1 MKSYNTMGSVYQAH
15 TSKSSTPNIIVDLKV
30 IIHETVTILPPQQ
43 TEKRSMFLS
52 NIDQVLNFNVETVHF
67 FVAHPEFPPESV
79 AEKLKSALSKA
90 LVPYD
95 FLAGRLRL
103 NPESQR
109 FEFDCN
115 GAGAQFVVG
124 SSEFELGEI
133 GDLVYPNPGFRQLV
147 QKSYDD
153 VAMHDRPVCIL
164 QLTSFKCGG
173 FALGVAT
180 NHATF
185 DGISFKTFLENL
197 ASLAAGKP
205 LATVPCNDRYL
216 LAARSP
222 PQIQF
227 DHPEL
232 VKIPTGVDLPKPT
245 VFDCPE
251 GQLNFKIFNLT
262 SNDIARLKKKAKDGW
277 SGGSSNAKITGF
289 NVVAAHVWRCK
300 ALSSGSDYDP
310 ERVSTVLYAVD
321 IRSRLNLPSS
331 LAGNA
336 VLSAYAS
343 ARCKEI
349 EEAPLVKLVELVTQ
363 GTNRMTGEYAQSVI
377 DWGEVNKGFPNG
389 EFLISSW
396 WRLGFADVEYPWG
409 KPRYSCPVVYHR
421 KDIILL
427 FPDIVGSSD
436 NNEVN
441 VLVALPSKEMEKFEV
456 LFHKLLA

>member
-1 MKSYNTMGSVYQAH
+1 MGTLYQ
-15 TSKSSTPNIIVDLKV
+15 SPIKSSTPQIIEDLKV
-30 IIHETVTILPPQQ
+30 VIHDTITIFPSHD
-43 TEKRSMFLS
+43 TEKRSMFVT

-67 FVAHPEFPPESV
+67 FVANPRFPPQAV
-79 AEKLKSALSKA
+79 AEKLKSALSEA
-90 LVPYD
+90 LVAYD

-109 FEFDCN
+109 LEFDCN
-115 GAGAQFVVG
+115 GAGAWFVVG
-124 SSEFELGEI
+124 SCEFELGEI

-153 VAMHDRPVCIL
+153 LAMHDRPLCII

-173 FALGVAT
+173 FAMGVAT

-185 DGISFKTFLENL
+185 DGLSFKTFLENIS
-197 ASLAAGKP
+197 SLAADKP
-205 LATVPCNDRYL
+205 LATIPCNDRHL

-232 VKIPTGVDLPKPT
+232 LKIPTGVDLPSPT

-251 GQLNFKIFNLT
+251 GKALDFKIFNLT
-262 SNDIARLKKKAKDGW
+262 SNDIARLKQKAKDGPV
-277 SGGSSNAKITGF
+277 STTAKITGF

-300 ALSSGSDYDP
+300 ALSSGTDYDP

-321 IRSRLNLPSS
+321 IRSRLNLPPSY
-331 LAGNA
+331 AGNA

-343 ARCKEI
+343 AQCKEI
-349 EEAPLVKLVELVTQ
+349 EEGPLSKLVEMVTE
-363 GTNRMTGEYAQSVI
+363 GAKRMTGGYAQSVI

-427 FPDIVGSSD
+427 FSDIVGES

-441 VLVALPSKEMEKFEV
+441 VLVALPSKEMEKFET
-456 LFHKLLA
+456 LFHKFLA